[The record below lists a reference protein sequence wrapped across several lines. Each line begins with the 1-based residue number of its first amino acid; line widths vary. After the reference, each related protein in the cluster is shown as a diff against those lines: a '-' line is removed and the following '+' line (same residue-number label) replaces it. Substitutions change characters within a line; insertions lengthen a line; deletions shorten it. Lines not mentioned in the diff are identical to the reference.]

1 MTSALSGPASG
12 DEDAGTEAASPKQA
26 ETSAALAGPTSDAA
40 LAVVG
45 VGKRFGGVRALN
57 DVSLSVAPGEVCGLI
72 GPNGAGKTTLF
83 DVISGITPPSAG
95 RVLLRGK
102 DISRHT
108 STWRARHGIKR
119 TFQKQQPFA
128 YLTVEDNLLVAT
140 EWRGGGGGILGD
152 LVHSPTR
159 KRPEKR
165 RRERTAEA
173 LEAFGLASLRKERV
187 GRLTIG
193 QIRLVE
199 MARAWVDEPAVL
211 LLDEPTSG
219 LAEHEA
225 MHLARAFEQI
235 RADRSCAVL
244 LVEHDMSFVMR
255 ECGRVVVLNLGE
267 VLAAGTPDEIRR
279 HPAVTAAY
287 LGTSV

>member
-1 MTSALSGPASG
+1 LLQTTGL
-12 DEDAGTEAASPKQA
+12 TV
-26 ETSAALAGPTSDAA
+26 T
-40 LAVVG
+40 
-45 VGKRFGGVRALN
+45 FGGLHAN
-57 DVSLSVAPGEVCGLI
+57 DHVDITVAPQTFVGLI
-72 GPNGAGKTTLF
+72 GPNGAGKTTF
-83 DVISGITPPSAG
+83 IDAITGYVSSTGGITLDG
-95 RVLLRGK
+95 EDLRPLKPHERTRRGLV
-102 DISRHT
+102 
-108 STWRARHGIKR
+108 R
-119 TFQKQQPFA
+119 TFQSLELFED
-128 YLTVEDNLLVAT
+128 LTVEDNLLVAT

-165 RRERTAEA
+165 RRERTADA
-173 LEAFGLASLRKERV
+173 LEAFGLASLRRERV

-235 RADRSCAVL
+235 RADKSCAVL

-267 VLAAGTPDEIRR
+267 VLAAGTPDEIRQ